1 MEEIKLKGL
10 DQSVFYEELPNKLK
24 VILLPFKNK
33 KNYYINYTTKYG
45 SINLDFIPINER
57 KIYSSPIGVAHFL
70 EHKLFEMEDR
80 ESPFEFYSRSG
91 ASSNAGTSYKRTSYY
106 VWGVNELETNLNF
119 LISCINKPYFTDE
132 NVEKEKGIIIEEL
145 KMYMDNPD
153 SVLTNAIQKT
163 TYKNHPIRYDIGG
176 YPDTVSKIT
185 KEDLY
190 KCYNTFYSP
199 DNMILAISGNFEPSK
214 IIKLISSNKDLM
226 KRKPIGEII
235 NKNYNEP
242 LEVEESFKEITFPNT
257 VTPKVAMNIKI
268 STKNVKD
275 LREFICYIMTYIGL
289 AFGSTSDFK
298 ENLLT
303 SKYATGF
310 SYGAMLLKDYYTI
323 ELYAISDNPEVVI
336 KEIEKVLNKK
346 EIDEVSFERY
356 KKVRISDLV
365 MESDNIEA
373 SLENVLD
380 DLIIF
385 GKIMDDEVDFIRSM
399 TIERYREIIDEV
411 DFSNVSTV
419 IMK

>member
-1 MEEIKLKGL
+1 MKEIKLKGL
-10 DQSVFYEELPNKLK
+10 DQSVFYEELSNKLK

-45 SINLDFIPINER
+45 SINLDFIPVDGKEM
-57 KIYSSPIGVAHFL
+57 YSSPKGVAHFL
-70 EHKLFEMEDR
+70 EHKLFEQEDG
-80 ESPFEFYSRSG
+80 ESPFEFYSKSG

-106 VWGVNELETNLNF
+106 VWGVNELETNLDF

-153 SVLTNAIQKT
+153 SILTNAIQKT

-190 KCYNTFYSP
+190 KCYDTFYSP
-199 DNMILAISGNFEPSK
+199 DNMILAISGNFEPAK
-214 IIKLISSNKDLM
+214 IINLINSNKDLM
-226 KRKPIGEII
+226 KRSPVGKII
-235 NKNYNEP
+235 NKDYNEP
-242 LEVEESFKEITFPNT
+242 LQVEESYREITYPNI
-257 VTPKVAMNIKI
+257 VTPKIAMNIKI
-268 STKNVKD
+268 SIKDVKD
-275 LREFICYIMTYIGL
+275 LREFICYIMAYIGL

-298 ENLLT
+298 EKLLT
-303 SKYATGF
+303 NKYATSF
-310 SYGAMLLKDYYTI
+310 SYGSMILKDYYTI
-323 ELYAISDNPEVVI
+323 ELYARSDKPEVVI
-336 KEIEKVLNKK
+336 DEIKKVLNKK

-385 GKIMDDEVDFIRSM
+385 GKIMDDEVDFIRNM
-399 TIERYREIIDEV
+399 TVEKYKKVIDEV
-411 DFSNVSTV
+411 DFSNVSIV
-419 IMK
+419 VMK